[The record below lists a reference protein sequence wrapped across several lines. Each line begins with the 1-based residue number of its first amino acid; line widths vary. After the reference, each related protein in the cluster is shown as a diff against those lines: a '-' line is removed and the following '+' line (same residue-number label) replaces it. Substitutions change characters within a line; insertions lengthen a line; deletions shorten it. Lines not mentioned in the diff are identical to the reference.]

1 MKIIRIPLRHF
12 LAALAVMVVLSTVVP
27 ILYTLYWPL
36 SAGSEKADIR
46 IRFGTTSDDIAAEL
60 EQLGIV
66 SSAKRFKWALFLM
79 NKKAGLR
86 AGHFALPLHNSNYR
100 VIKALT
106 EGPQIYTKVTIPE
119 GWRASSIARQFAR
132 TMELDSARFMTLVK
146 DSIMVRRLGIPAP
159 TLEGFLLP
167 ETYMLTYGMNE
178 KQSVQTLV
186 QQFKKTVWDT
196 LYERSQDLGFTVLE
210 IITLASIIQ
219 AEAKLDSE
227 MTLISSVYHN
237 RLHVGMP
244 LQADPTIQYLLP
256 DGPRRLLLRDL
267 EINSP
272 YNTYLYPGL
281 PPGPINNPG
290 RKAILAALHPAESPY
305 LYFVAD
311 GHGRHYFSTTL
322 AQHLRAKRNL
332 DILRHNLLL
341 EKRNLKRRG

>member
-1 MKIIRIPLRHF
+1 MKIIRIPLRYF
-12 LAALAVMVVLSTVVP
+12 LAALAILVVLSTIVP
-27 ILYTLYWPL
+27 VLYTLYWPL
-36 SAGSEKADIR
+36 SVSKEKADIR
-46 IRFGTTSDDIAAEL
+46 IRFGTTSEGIADEL
-60 EQLGIV
+60 VRLGIV
-66 SSAKRFKWALFLM
+66 NSAQRFKWALFLM
-79 NKKAGLR
+79 NKKSSLR

-119 GWRASSIARQFAR
+119 GLRAFTIARLFAKA
-132 TMELDSARFMTLVK
+132 MELDSTRFMNLVN
-146 DSIMVRRLGIPAP
+146 DTAFVRRLGIPAP
-159 TLEGFLLP
+159 NLEGFLLP
-167 ETYMLTYGMNE
+167 ETYMLTFGMNE

-196 LYERSQDLGFTVLE
+196 LYERSQELGFTVRE
-210 IITLASIIQ
+210 AMTLASIVQ
-219 AEAKLDSE
+219 AEAKVDSE
-227 MTLISSVYHN
+227 LTLISSVYHN

-256 DGPRRLLLRDL
+256 DGPRRLLLKDL

-290 RKAILAALHPAESPY
+290 RQAILAALHPAESPY

-311 GHGRHYFSTTL
+311 GRGRHYFSTTL

-332 DILRHNLLL
+332 DILRHNLML